1 MKISCPWRGCF
12 RARSQRATEGE
23 ALLLTV
29 GSHSEQEQEGVS
41 LSGGA
46 LLCVDRPWWGTT
58 WLGRYVL
65 LSGHDLFP
73 ERISANPLPYCFDDR
88 FSPHTFQASW
98 TSPIFN
104 TTEIHITF
112 NCPKDEIS
120 RNFQW
125 FQEFENFK
133 SWFSAFVNGIHSQ
146 TVFLETP
153 LHVNTARDVR
163 KLPWHKYLKGQ

>member
-73 ERISANPLPYCFDDR
+73 ERIAANPLPYCFDGG
-88 FSPHTFQASW
+88 FSSHTFNVSW
-98 TSPIFN
+98 PSPLN
-104 TTEIHITF
+104 TTEFLIKF
-112 NCPKDEIS
+112 NCPIDEIS

-125 FQEFENFK
+125 FQEFENLRI
-133 SWFSAFVNGIHSQ
+133 WFSAFVKGNHSHM
-146 TVFLETP
+146 VFLETS
-153 LHVNTARDVR
+153 LNVNSARDVS